1 MCRFAV
7 CFRLVDGGYSVAYQG
22 TATLSRLSGVLYR
35 EHSRP
40 LHTLFG
46 RIHTLSHSYDSDVT
60 IDALNSRISNE
71 EVLFASDF
79 PLFDRSECTKSC
91 GFDG

>member
-22 TATLSRLSGVLYR
+22 TATLIRLSGALHR

-46 RIHTLSHSYDSDVT
+46 RILMDAYILYHTHT
-60 IDALNSRISNE
+60 ILMI
-71 EVLFASDF
+71 L
-79 PLFDRSECTKSC
+79 
-91 GFDG
+91 